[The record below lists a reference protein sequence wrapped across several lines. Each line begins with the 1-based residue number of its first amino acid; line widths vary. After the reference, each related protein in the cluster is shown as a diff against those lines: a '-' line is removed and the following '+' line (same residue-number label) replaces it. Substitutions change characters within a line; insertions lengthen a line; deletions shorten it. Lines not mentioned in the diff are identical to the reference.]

1 MSLVLWNAGLIGSL
15 RRHGEYGLRLAI
27 GEDKGH
33 VYRSMMAESL
43 LIGIL
48 GSIAGT
54 ALGLALSYYL
64 QVKGIDISSMMK
76 NITMMM
82 PTVLH
87 SQITPVSFII
97 GFIPG
102 LLASVSGTAI
112 AGLRIYKRQTSQLF
126 KELET

>member
-1 MSLVLWNAGLIGSL
+1 
-15 RRHGEYGLRLAI
+15 
-27 GEDKGH
+27 
-33 VYRSMMAESL
+33 MMAESL

-87 SQITPVSFII
+87 SQITPVSFFI

-112 AGLRIYKRQTSQLF
+112 AGLRIYQRQTSQLF